1 MYLHLGADISVNK
14 KYIVGIFDL
23 ENTSTSKKTREYLKR
38 ITSKANIEYSTK
50 GDYFVDFAN
59 SDGIIQDC
67 GSYLV
72 EYFYTMK
79 PHCYML
85 KSEKDIEDKFTK
97 LGKQCLE
104 NCYIAYNEKAITDF
118 IDNVILKGQ
127 DTKKEQR
134 EKFAKEV
141 VMYNYPNASQSII
154 SYFEREL
161 NVI

>member
-1 MYLHLGADISVNK
+1 MLLAQPKYWGQK
-14 KYIVGIFDL
+14 KVD
-23 ENTSTSKKTREYLKR
+23 EYLNR
-38 ITSKANIEYSTK
+38 ITSKPNVEYSTK
-50 GDYFVDFAN
+50 GDYFIDFAN

-85 KSEKDIEDKFTK
+85 KSPNDIEEKFTS
-97 LGKQCLE
+97 LGKLCLE
-104 NCYIAYNEKAITDF
+104 NCYIAYDEKAITDF
-118 IDNVILKGQ
+118 IDTVILKGQ

-141 VMYNYPNASQSII
+141 VMYNYPNVSQTII
-154 SYFEREL
+154 EYFEREFL
-161 NVI
+161 C